1 MKHIPQS
8 LETLQ
13 ITANVRN
20 QLPCLIVDVNLI
32 RLRTRESSTEE
43 MRLKGKQNEIVYS
56 HYSSCKRAFVI
67 CIQQLRSNRRLAHD
81 SASQLIK
88 TVYSVSD

>member
-1 MKHIPQS
+1 MLRIKHIPQS

-32 RLRTRESSTEE
+32 RLWARESSTEE
-43 MRLKGKQNEIVYS
+43 MRLKGKQMKSFIPIIRRVKL
-56 HYSSCKRAFVI
+56 CLKRAFVI

-81 SASQLIK
+81 SASQLI
-88 TVYSVSD
+88 